1 MFKGSKENE
10 KAADM
15 FFSQQDKNKDGHLDR
30 VSFFIST
37 YYRKYK
43 NVMAYIK
50 DITARRYEVVFENY
64 RIVPKITEDFP
75 GISEDVKMI
84 HEQI

>member
-15 FFSQQDKNKDGHLDR
+15 FFSQQDKNKDGNLDR

-43 NVMAYIK
+43 NVMAYI
-50 DITARRYEVVFENY
+50 ILLLNY

-84 HEQI
+84 HQQI

>member
-1 MFKGSKENE
+1 
-10 KAADM
+10 
-15 FFSQQDKNKDGHLDR
+15 
-30 VSFFIST
+30 
-37 YYRKYK
+37 
-43 NVMAYIK
+43 MAYIK